1 MAARKRPKRPAG
13 KSPAGNSRAGNSPGG
28 DPTQRLIEAA
38 LTLATEQGWRRIG
51 MAEIA
56 EAAGLS
62 LADTYKVARSKHAI
76 LGAIRRQADE
86 AMLTGGVVGGES
98 PRDRLFD
105 VLMRRFEA
113 LRPYRAGLGAI
124 LRDSVGNPALLGMLP
139 GLLRSMGWTLT
150 AAGLPA
156 AGCRGRIARRVVG
169 AIYVSL
175 LPAFFKDDSRD
186 LGTTMVAL
194 DKRLRQVEAIF
205 SSLGPVLSGL
215 SGGRRRA
222 QA

>member
-1 MAARKRPKRPAG
+1 MPARKRPKQPSG
-13 KSPAGNSRAGNSPGG
+13 SP
-28 DPTQRLIEAA
+28 QERLITAA
-38 LTLATEQGWRRIG
+38 LHLAHEHGWRRLG

-62 LADTYKVARSKHAI
+62 LAETYAIARSKHGI
-76 LGAIRRQADE
+76 LAALRRQIDE
-86 AMLTGGVVGGES
+86 AMLAAGVASGDE

-113 LRPYRAGLGAI
+113 MRPYRAGLRAI
-124 LRDSVGNPALLGMLP
+124 LRDSVGSPSLLCMLP

-156 AGCRGRIARRVVG
+156 SGCRGRLARRMVA

-175 LPAFFKDDSRD
+175 LPVFFRDESRD
-186 LGTTMVAL
+186 LGTTMKTL
-194 DKRLRQVEAIF
+194 DQRLRQVESLF
-205 SSLGPVLSGL
+205 STFGPVLSGV
-215 SGGRRRA
+215 SRARRRA
-222 QA
+222 SA

>member
-1 MAARKRPKRPAG
+1 MAARKRAKQPSG
-13 KSPAGNSRAGNSPGG
+13 KPPSGSPT
-28 DPTQRLIEAA
+28 DRLIAAA
-38 LTLATEQGWRRIG
+38 LSLAAEQGWRRIG

-62 LADTYKVARSKHAI
+62 LAETYEVARSKHAI
-76 LGAIRRQADE
+76 LWALRRKIDE
-86 AMLTGGVVGGES
+86 AMLAGGVVSGDS

-113 LRPYRAGLGAI
+113 LRPYRTGLRAI
-124 LRDSVGNPALLGMLP
+124 LRDSVGNPALLGCLP
-139 GLLRSMGWTLT
+139 GLLRSMGWTLA

-169 AIYVSL
+169 AIYVSM
-175 LPAFFKDDSRD
+175 LPAFFRDDSRD

-194 DKRLRQVEAIF
+194 DKRLRQVEAVF
-205 SSLGPVLSGL
+205 STLAPVAAM
-215 SGGRRRA
+215 GRRRA
-222 QA
+222 SA

>member
-1 MAARKRPKRPAG
+1 MAARKRPKQPA
-13 KSPAGNSRAGNSPGG
+13 R
-28 DPTQRLIEAA
+28 DPKQRLITAA
-38 LTLATEQGWRRIG
+38 LRLATEQGWRRIG

-56 EAAGLS
+56 EEAELS
-62 LADTYKVARSKHAI
+62 LKEAYAIARSKHAI
-76 LGAIRRQADE
+76 LGALRRQVDE
-86 AMLTGGVVGGES
+86 AMLAGGVVTGDS

-113 LRPYRAGLGAI
+113 LRPYRAGLRAV
-124 LRDSVGNPALLGMLP
+124 LRDSVGNPALLGILP
-139 GLLRSMGWTLT
+139 GLLRSMGWALA

-156 AGCRGRIARRVVG
+156 SGCRGRVARKMVG

-175 LPAFFKDDSRD
+175 FPAFFRDEGAD
-186 LGTTMVAL
+186 LGSTMAAL

-205 SSLGPVLSGL
+205 STLGPVVSR
-215 SGGRRRA
+215 GRRRG

>member
-1 MAARKRPKRPAG
+1 MAARKRPKQP
-13 KSPAGNSRAGNSPGG
+13 SG
-28 DPTQRLIEAA
+28 DPKRRLIMAA
-38 LTLATEQGWRRIG
+38 LTLAETQGWRRIG

-62 LADTYKVARSKHAI
+62 LEETYAIARSKHAI
-76 LGAIRRQADE
+76 LGALRRQVDE
-86 AMLTGGVVGGES
+86 AMLAGGTVGGDE

-113 LRPYRAGLGAI
+113 LRPYRAGLRAI

-175 LPAFFKDDSRD
+175 LPAFLRDESRD
-186 LGTTMVAL
+186 LGSTMAAL
-194 DKRLRQVEAIF
+194 DKRLRQVESIF
-205 SSLGPVLSGL
+205 STLGPVLSRVPGSRR
-215 SGGRRRA
+215 SGDRRA